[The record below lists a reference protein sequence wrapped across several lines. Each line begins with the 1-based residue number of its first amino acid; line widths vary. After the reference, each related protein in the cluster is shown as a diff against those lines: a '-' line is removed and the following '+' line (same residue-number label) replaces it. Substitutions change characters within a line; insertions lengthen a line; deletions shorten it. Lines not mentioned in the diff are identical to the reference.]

1 MLQTIPTTST
11 NAKRKQD
18 RAITFL
24 TQEEVQNLFSAIKTK
39 RDRAIF
45 AVAYRHGLRAS
56 EVGML
61 QLTDLDL
68 KAGRITINRVKGSMS
83 GTYPMSPDTVK
94 LLKSYIKSR
103 TDPSPYLFISNRNLP
118 IDRRT
123 LLVMMKKYAT
133 VAGIPK
139 EKQQFHALKHSIAT
153 HILDA
158 GEDVY
163 FVKDWLGHKNINSTT
178 IYSKFTT
185 GTRDARARKMFSSNR
200 VV

>member
-1 MLQTIPTTST
+1 MTTT
-11 NAKRKQD
+11 KTRQRKQD

-24 TQEEVQNLFSAIKTK
+24 TQEEVQRLFSAIKTK

-56 EVGML
+56 EVGIL

-83 GTYPMSPDTVK
+83 GTYPLKPDTVK
-94 LLKSYIKSR
+94 LLRSYIKSR
-103 TDPSPYLFISNRNLP
+103 KDASPYLFISNRGLP

-123 LLVMMKKYAT
+123 LLLMMKKYST

-139 EKQQFHALKHSIAT
+139 EKQQFHALRHSIGT

-163 FVKDWLGHKNINSTT
+163 FAKDWLGHKNIQNTT
-178 IYSKFTT
+178 IYSKFST

>member
-1 MLQTIPTTST
+1 MTTRKDP
-11 NAKRKQD
+11 KRKQD

-24 TQEEVQNLFSAIKTK
+24 TQEEMQRLFSVIKTK

-68 KAGRITINRVKGSMS
+68 KAARITINRLKGSMS
-83 GTYPMSPDTVK
+83 GTYPMSPNTVK
-94 LLKSYIKSR
+94 LLRSYIKSR
-103 TDPSPYLFISNRNLP
+103 KDTSPYLFISNRGLP

-123 LLVMMKKYAT
+123 LLVMMKKYGT

-139 EKQQFHALKHSIAT
+139 EKQQFHALKHSIGT

-158 GEDVY
+158 GEDIY
-163 FVKDWLGHKNINSTT
+163 FAKDWLGHKNIQNTT
-178 IYSKFTT
+178 IYSKFST

>member
-1 MLQTIPTTST
+1 MTTPT
-11 NAKRKQD
+11 KPRKQD

-24 TQEEVQNLFSAIKTK
+24 TQEEVQRLFDAIKTK

-61 QLTDLDL
+61 QRTDVDL
-68 KAGRITINRVKGSMS
+68 KAARITINRVKGSMS
-83 GTYPMSPDTVK
+83 GTYPLSSATVK
-94 LLKSYIKSR
+94 LIRSYLKSRKDVSL
-103 TDPSPYLFISNRNLP
+103 YLFISNRVLP

-123 LLVMMKKYAT
+123 LLKMMKKYGT
-133 VAGIPK
+133 TAGLPT
-139 EKQQFHALKHSIAT
+139 EKQQFHALKHSIGT

-158 GEDVY
+158 GEDIY
-163 FVKDWLGHKNINSTT
+163 FAKDWLGHKNIQNTT
-178 IYSKFTT
+178 IYSKFST
-185 GTRDARARKMFSSNR
+185 GTRDARARKMFSSHK

>member
-1 MLQTIPTTST
+1 MTVSNP
-11 NAKRKQD
+11 RKQD

-24 TQEEVQNLFSAIKTK
+24 TQEEMRSLFDAIKPK

-61 QLTDLDL
+61 QRADVDL
-68 KAGRITINRVKGSMS
+68 KAARITINRVKGSMS
-83 GTYPMSPDTVK
+83 GIYPMSPDTVK
-94 LLKSYIKSR
+94 LIRSYLNSR
-103 TDPSPYLFISNRNLP
+103 KDVSPYLFISNRVLP

-123 LLVMMKKYAT
+123 LLVLMKKYGA
-133 VAGIPK
+133 VAGIPE
-139 EKQQFHALKHSIAT
+139 EKQQFHALKHSIGT

-158 GEDVY
+158 GEDIY
-163 FVKDWLGHKNINSTT
+163 FAKDWLGHKNIQSTT
-178 IYSKFTT
+178 IYSKFSTA
-185 GTRDARARKMFSSNR
+185 TRDARARKMFSSNR

>member
-1 MLQTIPTTST
+1 MTLQE
-11 NAKRKQD
+11 NKQRRAD
-18 RAITFL
+18 RAITYL
-24 TQEEVQNLFSAIKTK
+24 TQEEVQNLFAAIKTK

-103 TDPSPYLFISNRNLP
+103 TDASPYLFISNRCLP

-123 LLVMMKKYAT
+123 LLLMMKKYGT

-139 EKQQFHALKHSIAT
+139 EKQQFHALKHSIGT

-163 FVKDWLGHKNINSTT
+163 FAKDWLGHKNIQSTI
-178 IYSKFTT
+178 IYSKFST

>member
-1 MLQTIPTTST
+1 MTST
-11 NAKRKQD
+11 KPRKQD

-24 TQEEVQNLFSAIKTK
+24 TQEEMQNLFSAIKTK

-61 QLTDLDL
+61 QLTDVDL

-83 GTYPMSPDTVK
+83 GTYPLKPDTVK
-94 LLKSYIKSR
+94 LFRSYIKSR
-103 TDPSPYLFISNRNLP
+103 KDASPYLFISNGVLP

-123 LLVMMKKYAT
+123 LLVLMKKYGTA
-133 VAGIPK
+133 AGLPP
-139 EKQQFHALKHSIAT
+139 EKQQFHALKHSIGT

-158 GEDVY
+158 AGYD
-163 FVKDWLGHKNINSTT
+163 
-178 IYSKFTT
+178 
-185 GTRDARARKMFSSNR
+185 
-200 VV
+200 

>member
-1 MLQTIPTTST
+1 MPIVKQQPKST
-11 NAKRKQD
+11 PRRQD
-18 RAITFL
+18 RAITYL
-24 TQEEVQNLFSAIKTK
+24 TQEEMRRLFADIKTK

-45 AVAYRHGLRAS
+45 AVAYRHGLRVS

-61 QLTDLDL
+61 QRADLDL
-68 KAGRITINRVKGSMS
+68 KAARITINRVKGSMS

-94 LLKSYIKSR
+94 RIRSYLNSR
-103 TDPSPYLFISNRNLP
+103 KDASPYLFISNRVLP

-123 LLVMMKKYAT
+123 LLVLMRKYGSA
-133 VAGIPK
+133 AGIPT
-139 EKQQFHALKHSIAT
+139 EKQQFHALKHSIGT

-163 FVKDWLGHKNINSTT
+163 FAKDWLGHKNIQNTIIYAQFSTA
-178 IYSKFTT
+178 
-185 GTRDARARKMFSSNR
+185 TRDARARKMFSSNR

>member
-1 MLQTIPTTST
+1 MASQPTYH
-11 NAKRKQD
+11 RKQD
-18 RAITFL
+18 RAITFHNK
-24 TQEEVQNLFSAIKTK
+24 QQVQRLFDAIKTK

-83 GTYPMSPDTVK
+83 GTYPLKPDTVK

-103 TDPSPYLFISNRNLP
+103 TDASPYLFISNRGLP

-123 LLVMMKKYAT
+123 LLLMMKKYST

-139 EKQQFHALKHSIAT
+139 EKQQFHALKHSIGT

-163 FVKDWLGHKNINSTT
+163 FAKDWLGHKNIQNTT
-178 IYSKFTT
+178 IYSKFSTA
-185 GTRDARARKMFSSNR
+185 TRDARARKMFSSNR

>member
-1 MLQTIPTTST
+1 MTTKTSQYPR
-11 NAKRKQD
+11 RKQD

-24 TQEEVQNLFSAIKTK
+24 TQEEMQRLFSVIKNK

-83 GTYPMSPDTVK
+83 GTYPMAPDTVK
-94 LLKSYIKSR
+94 LLRSYIKSR
-103 TDPSPYLFISNRNLP
+103 KDASPYLFISNRGLP

-123 LLVMMKKYAT
+123 LLVMMKKYGTA
-133 VAGIPK
+133 AGIPK
-139 EKQQFHALKHSIAT
+139 EKQQFHALKHSIGT

-163 FVKDWLGHKNINSTT
+163 FAKDWLGHKNIQNTT
-178 IYSKFTT
+178 IYSKFST

>member
-1 MLQTIPTTST
+1 MTTSPT
-11 NAKRKQD
+11 PRKQD

-24 TQEEVQNLFSAIKTK
+24 TQEEVRNLFSAIKTK

-61 QLTDLDL
+61 QLADLDL
-68 KAGRITINRVKGSMS
+68 KAARITINRVKGSMS
-83 GTYPMSPDTVK
+83 GVYPMSPDTVK
-94 LLKSYIKSR
+94 LLRSYLKTR
-103 TDPSPYLFISNRNLP
+103 NDASPYLFISNRVLP

-123 LLVMMKKYAT
+123 LLLMMKKYST

-139 EKQQFHALKHSIAT
+139 EKQQFHALKHSIGT

-163 FVKDWLGHKNINSTT
+163 FAKDWLGHKNIQSTI
-178 IYSKFTT
+178 IYSKFST
-185 GTRDARARKMFSSNR
+185 GTRDARARKMFSSNQ

>member
-1 MLQTIPTTST
+1 MTST
-11 NAKRKQD
+11 PRKQD

-24 TQEEVQNLFSAIKTK
+24 TQEEMQRLFLAIKNK

-61 QLTDLDL
+61 QRTDVDL
-68 KAGRITINRVKGSMS
+68 KAARITINRVKGSMS

-94 LLKSYIKSR
+94 LIRSYSNSR
-103 TDPSPYLFISNRNLP
+103 KDVSPYLFISNRNLP

-123 LLVMMKKYAT
+123 LLVLMKKYGSA
-133 VAGIPK
+133 AGLPS
-139 EKQQFHALKHSIAT
+139 EKQQFHALKHSIST

-158 GEDVY
+158 GEDIY
-163 FVKDWLGHKNINSTT
+163 FAKYWLGHKNIQNTT
-178 IYSKFTT
+178 IYSKFST

>member
-1 MLQTIPTTST
+1 MTNPSPTP
-11 NAKRKQD
+11 RKQD

-24 TQEEVQNLFSAIKTK
+24 TQEEMLRLFSVIKNK

-61 QLTDLDL
+61 QRTDVDM
-68 KAGRITINRVKGSMS
+68 KAARITINRVKGSMS
-83 GTYPMSPDTVK
+83 GIYPMSPDTVK
-94 LLKSYIKSR
+94 LIRSYLNSR
-103 TDPSPYLFISNRNLP
+103 KDASPYLFISNRVLP

-123 LLVMMKKYAT
+123 LLVLMKKYGSA
-133 VAGIPK
+133 AGIPI
-139 EKQQFHALKHSIAT
+139 EKQQFHALKHSIGT

-163 FVKDWLGHKNINSTT
+163 FAKDWLGHKNIQNTIVYAQFSTA
-178 IYSKFTT
+178 
-185 GTRDARARKMFSSNR
+185 TRDARARKMFSSNR

>member
-1 MLQTIPTTST
+1 MTQQPT
-11 NAKRKQD
+11 NQRRRD

-24 TQEEVQNLFSAIKTK
+24 TQGEVQRLFDAIKTK

-83 GTYPMSPDTVK
+83 GTYPLKPNTVK
-94 LLKSYIKSR
+94 LLRSYIKSR
-103 TDPSPYLFISNRNLP
+103 KDTSPYLFISNRGLP

-123 LLVMMKKYAT
+123 LLLMMKKYST

-139 EKQQFHALKHSIAT
+139 EKQQFHALKHSIGT

-158 GEDVY
+158 GEDIY
-163 FVKDWLGHKNINSTT
+163 FAKDWLGHKNIQNTT
-178 IYSKFTT
+178 IYSKFST